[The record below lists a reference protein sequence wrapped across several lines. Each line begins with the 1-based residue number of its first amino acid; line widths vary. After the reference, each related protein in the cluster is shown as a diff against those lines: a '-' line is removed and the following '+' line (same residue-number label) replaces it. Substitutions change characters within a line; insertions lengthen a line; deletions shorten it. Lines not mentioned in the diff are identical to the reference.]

1 LIVASLLEIDVGA
14 TTRVVRDFNVFLNDV
29 ELGALLVDHVRDV
42 AEQLVELADRL
53 LDIADLRL
61 ALDDEGFL
69 EVDLV
74 LVSEAELLLL
84 LLLLLL

>member
-1 LIVASLLEIDVGA
+1 VGA